1 MPCARLGHCRLTP
14 LTTINITSKGLA
26 GKGGGAMMAQFKFLQ
41 VQCFNVTGVVIVSSV
56 VMIPAAVT
64 CEIYFLPLQASQNG
78 LQ

>member
-1 MPCARLGHCRLTP
+1 MLTSVIAAWLP

-26 GKGGGAMMAQFKFLQ
+26 GKGGGGNDGP
-41 VQCFNVTGVVIVSSV
+41 VQIPGGTVYVTRVVIVSSV
-56 VMIPAAVT
+56 VMIPAALT